1 MINDW
6 GGVQS
11 VSLLKL
17 DPSAP
22 EAKAGQASEG
32 PNELPIAFTDPVELT
47 LTIVPYASANSAR
60 YPCTNALAVWTTRDL
75 LMGLA
80 YWFAQT

>member
-1 MINDW
+1 MRGNI
-6 GGVQS
+6 QS

-47 LTIVPYASANSAR
+47 LTIVP
-60 YPCTNALAVWTTRDL
+60 
-75 LMGLA
+75 
-80 YWFAQT
+80 